1 MGDKRNRFIILRH
14 DIFLLA
20 FLVLCLCHRYIPIDV
35 SSLWRLALLVGVYLL
50 ARFGFPYSRTLL
62 VGVMSLWTIGEAGL
76 ALLQHAHWAG
86 SNHPLFEVTGTFGN
100 PAPLGGLLAL
110 GVVTVAWV
118 LFGFGRQNRKWI
130 VGLSAMAIVG
140 LSYALWLTQSRAA
153 WLAVV
158 AGLLFLGW
166 RQRWWQKI
174 PSPKKSFVIVICL
187 LLGII
192 GSVALYQMKK
202 DSADG
207 RLLIA
212 RNTLAMIAERPLM
225 GWGTGGWDARY
236 MHCQADYF
244 TRHPDSPYAMLA
256 DDVGYPYNEFLY
268 VAAEQGL
275 VGLLLVLGLLGSL
288 YRYRDGAR
296 SGRLEKAL
304 LTAFV
309 TFSLFSYPLS
319 VFPLQMT
326 LAALLGCMRSL
337 PLRCLVVSRGML
349 RIVGVLACICLVGV
363 GAVSYTIYDKVRAG
377 KELDRLYPYFRYNV
391 KLMERYVPS
400 CTDEPLEYQLA
411 LLEDAITLAPTCEW
425 YLRLGD
431 ACRRK
436 GDWIKAEECYRKA
449 ASMIPHRLTPKFKLF
464 ELYRETGDWENAF
477 RMAEIVV
484 DAPVKKEGTRVLRMK
499 AQADAFLQKMGCSM
513 RKKVGQF
520 PSGTSPAD
528 LQKGHEFERFSMN
541 YCNYDNNFSNF
552 VGIV

>member
-1 MGDKRNRFIILRH
+1 MGDRRNRFIIFRH
-14 DIFLLA
+14 DILLLA
-20 FLVLCLCHRYIPIDV
+20 FLVLCLCHRYTLIDI

-50 ARFGFPYSRTLL
+50 MRSGFRYRQTVL
-62 VGVMSLWTIGEAGL
+62 VGGIGLWGIGEAGL
-76 ALLQHAHWAG
+76 ALLQHVRWVE

-110 GVVTVAWV
+110 GIVTVTGV
-118 LFGFGRQNRKWI
+118 LLSFGRQNRKWI
-130 VGLSAMAIVG
+130 VGLSTIALVG

-174 PSPKKSFVIVICL
+174 PSLKKSFVIVICL

-275 VGLLLVLGLLGSL
+275 VGLLLVLGLLDSL

-309 TFSLFSYPLS
+309 TFSLNIDSPRIMR
-319 VFPLQMT
+319 LQ
-326 LAALLGCMRSL
+326 
-337 PLRCLVVSRGML
+337 
-349 RIVGVLACICLVGV
+349 
-363 GAVSYTIYDKVRAG
+363 K
-377 KELDRLYPYFRYNV
+377 
-391 KLMERYVPS
+391 
-400 CTDEPLEYQLA
+400 
-411 LLEDAITLAPTCEW
+411 
-425 YLRLGD
+425 
-431 ACRRK
+431 
-436 GDWIKAEECYRKA
+436 
-449 ASMIPHRLTPKFKLF
+449 PKFG
-464 ELYRETGDWENAF
+464 YQ
-477 RMAEIVV
+477 
-484 DAPVKKEGTRVLRMK
+484 PVM
-499 AQADAFLQKMGCSM
+499 
-513 RKKVGQF
+513 
-520 PSGTSPAD
+520 SP
-528 LQKGHEFERFSMN
+528 
-541 YCNYDNNFSNF
+541 
-552 VGIV
+552 IW

>member
-1 MGDKRNRFIILRH
+1 MTNRINAVIVTLFAAMCGIAIFSYSHQLTDPYILPKWC
-14 DIFLLA
+14 F
-20 FLVLCLCHRYIPIDV
+20 
-35 SSLWRLALLVGVYLL
+35 
-50 ARFGFPYSRTLL
+50 
-62 VGVMSLWTIGEAGL
+62 TIGAGC
-76 ALLQHAHWAG
+76 
-86 SNHPLFEVTGTFGN
+86 
-100 PAPLGGLLAL
+100 
-110 GVVTVAWV
+110 
-118 LFGFGRQNRKWI
+118 
-130 VGLSAMAIVG
+130 
-140 LSYALWLTQSRAA
+140 LWLTVWIIAKLCTNRSCFNRTWAGCIIALLCVLEAVYGITKWEGWSSTGIKGSFDNPAGFAVCLCIGIPFSLYFNKIVKGKQGKIITLLSVLLMTIGVILSESR
-153 WLAVV
+153 
-158 AGLLFLGW
+158 
-166 RQRWWQKI
+166 
-174 PSPKKSFVIVICL
+174 S
-187 LLGII
+187 GII
-192 GSVALYQMKK
+192 SFFVMAIITGYKKLTCPPMIKRSIVSLSLIIILVGSYWVKK

-326 LAALLGCMRSL
+326 LVALLGCMRSR
-337 PLRCLVVSRGML
+337 PLRCFAAPRGTL
-349 RIVGVLACICLVGV
+349 RIMGVLAGVCLMGV
-363 GAVSYTIYDKVRAG
+363 GIVSYAIYNKVRAG
-377 KELDRLYPYFRYNV
+377 KEAGRLYPYFRYNV

-400 CTDEPLEYQLA
+400 CADEPLDFRVA
-411 LLEDAITLAPTCEW
+411 LLEDVIDITPTCEW
-425 YLRLGD
+425 YLQLGD
-431 ACRRK
+431 ACWRK

-464 ELYRETGDWENAF
+464 ELYKGQGDIENAC
-477 RMAEIVV
+477 RMARIVV
-484 DAPVKKEGTRVLRMK
+484 NASVKKEGTRVLRMK
-499 AQADAFLQKMGCSM
+499 ALSDEFLQT
-513 RKKVGQF
+513 VGVVCV
-520 PSGTSPAD
+520 
-528 LQKGHEFERFSMN
+528 KR
-541 YCNYDNNFSNF
+541 
-552 VGIV
+552 

>member
-1 MGDKRNRFIILRH
+1 MGDRRNRFIILRH
-14 DIFLLA
+14 DILLLA

-50 ARFGFPYSRTLL
+50 MRSGFRYRQTVL
-62 VGVMSLWTIGEAGL
+62 VGGIGLWGIGEAGL
-76 ALLQHAHWAG
+76 ALLQHVRWVE

-130 VGLSAMAIVG
+130 VGLSAMALVG
-140 LSYALWLTQSRAA
+140 LSYVLWLTQSRAA

-166 RQRWWQKI
+166 CQRWWQKI

-212 RNTLAMIAERPLM
+212 RNTLAMIAERPFM

-236 MHCQADYF
+236 MDYQADYF

-275 VGLLLVLGLLGSL
+275 VGLLLVLGLLDSL

-326 LAALLGCMRSL
+326 LVALLGCMRSR
-337 PLRCLVVSRGML
+337 PLRCFAAPRGTL
-349 RIVGVLACICLVGV
+349 RIMGVLAGVCLMGV
-363 GAVSYTIYDKVRAG
+363 GIVSYAIYNKVRAG
-377 KELDRLYPYFRYNV
+377 KEAGRLYPYFRYNV

-400 CTDEPLEYQLA
+400 CADEPLDFRVA
-411 LLEDAITLAPTCEW
+411 LLEDVIDITPTCEW
-425 YLRLGD
+425 YLQLGD
-431 ACRRK
+431 ACWRK

-464 ELYRETGDWENAF
+464 ELYKGQGDIENAC
-477 RMAEIVV
+477 RMARIVV
-484 DAPVKKEGTRVLRMK
+484 NASVKKEGTRVLRMK
-499 AQADAFLQKMGCSM
+499 ALSDEFLQT
-513 RKKVGQF
+513 VGVVCV
-520 PSGTSPAD
+520 
-528 LQKGHEFERFSMN
+528 KR
-541 YCNYDNNFSNF
+541 
-552 VGIV
+552 